1 MGTIIEMPKLSD
13 TMSVGTLVKWHKK
26 VGDSVLNGDI
36 LAEVETDKATMELEN
51 FDDGTLLEIFVGEGE
66 EVPVGSPLASVGE
79 PGEKINKPTTTQA
92 TSNTPTI
99 KEKKQ
104 ETPDQETIPK
114 SAPPLEEEKISNES
128 TQFSTP
134 KVCEERILIS
144 PLAKKIAVDQN
155 IDVTKI
161 KGSGPNGRIIKK
173 DILSIGKTN
182 TGTTISTPSINDSGV
197 APKVHSSNILV
208 AKSIPVSKMRSVIAS
223 RLLESKNSIPHF
235 YLQKE
240 INSIPLKEARA
251 ALNAK
256 LGETTQ
262 EHPTKLTL
270 NDIILKACAATI
282 TSVPE
287 INTSWGGNEIHF
299 HDSVHLAFGVAVDDG
314 LVTPVVRHAEQLNL
328 EGISQTAKSL
338 IHKARSKKL
347 MPDEMTGSTFTVT
360 NLGMFGIDFFS
371 GIINPPNAAILSVG
385 ASIKKPVINS
395 FGQIQVGETMM
406 LGLSCDHRLVDGA
419 IGATFLKKLSDTL
432 ENPASML
439 V

>member
-26 VGDSVLNGDI
+26 VGDSVVNGDI

-51 FDDGTLLEIFVGEGE
+51 FDDGTLLEIFVGDGE

-79 PGEKINKPTTTQA
+79 PGEKINKPTTAHASQEIP
-92 TSNTPTI
+92 S
-99 KEKKQ
+99 KHEQ
-104 ETPDQETIPK
+104 ETVLID
-114 SAPPLEEEKISNES
+114 SAPHTKEQKVSSES

-134 KVCEERILIS
+134 KENEGRVLIS
-144 PLAKKIAVDQN
+144 PLAKKIAIEQN
-155 IDVTKI
+155 IDISNIRGT
-161 KGSGPNGRIIKK
+161 GPNGRIIKK
-173 DILSIGKTN
+173 DILSIETIDVEKTVPVPDAN
-182 TGTTISTPSINDSGV
+182 NSGPP
-197 APKVHSSNILV
+197 PKVQSSNILT
-208 AKSIPVSKMRSVIAS
+208 AKSIPVSKMRSIIAN

-240 INSIPLKEARA
+240 INSLPLKDTRS
-251 ALNAK
+251 ALNTK
-256 LGETTQ
+256 LAEKNQ

-270 NDIILKACAATI
+270 NDIILKACAVTI

-287 INTSWGGNEIHF
+287 INTSWGNNKIHF
-299 HDSVHLAFGVAVDDG
+299 HDSVHLAFGVAVEDG

-328 EGISQTAKSL
+328 EDISNTAKSL
-338 IHKARSKKL
+338 IIKARTKKL

-395 FGQIQVGETMM
+395 FGQIQAGETMM